1 MPRCRVVLTYRSPNQ
16 KTPKPHQSSRR
27 VTEVIKNDG
36 QRCCSMTGA
45 YEREL
50 RDVLSG
56 TERGVHAV
64 TKSCTIEEK
73 TLMRFVLE
81 RPFLVVRAA
90 GSGMEGS
97 GDLVAMRGDCSFPI
111 EVKTTKKSKL
121 YLSGRTKDQLNA
133 MIREGER
140 TGLMP
145 LYAHRRKGVRGDSW
159 RIFRVETHGLKGT
172 LSQLEKK
179 IPALPLTR
187 NGSPFIDWEQGMP
200 LNHFL
205 GMMCSTEADP
215 STPLQSLKKRATET
229 QDLSPSKRKA
239 PVRDILMEL
248 EQRRSD
254 VLPWL
259 KDTVPPK

>member
-1 MPRCRVVLTYRSPNQ
+1 
-16 KTPKPHQSSRR
+16 
-27 VTEVIKNDG
+27 
-36 QRCCSMTGA
+36 
-45 YEREL
+45 
-50 RDVLSG
+50 
-56 TERGVHAV
+56 
-64 TKSCTIEEK
+64 
-73 TLMRFVLE
+73 
-81 RPFLVVRAA
+81 
-90 GSGMEGS
+90 MEGS

-159 RIFRVETHGLKGT
+159 RIFRVETQGLQGT
-172 LSQLEKK
+172 LAQLEKK

-205 GMMCSTEADP
+205 GMMCSTEANP
-215 STPLQSLKKRATET
+215 STPLQSLKKRANES
-229 QDLSPSKRKA
+229 QGSSSSKRKA

-259 KDTVPPK
+259 KDCLLYTSPSPRDA